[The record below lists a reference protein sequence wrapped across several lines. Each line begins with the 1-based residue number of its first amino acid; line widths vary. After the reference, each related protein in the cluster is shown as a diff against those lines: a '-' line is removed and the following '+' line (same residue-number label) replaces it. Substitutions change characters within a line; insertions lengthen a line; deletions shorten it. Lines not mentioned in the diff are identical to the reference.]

1 MYDLRKMRNRAARAV
16 LSHFTISN
24 IILTTSTTCIH
35 LHHLHHTVFRP
46 SSRAP
51 AVLLSSTSCAFV
63 YAIEDG
69 FHPSLGEAHER
80 EATAEA

>member
-1 MYDLRKMRNRAARAV
+1 MQIRTM
-16 LSHFTISN
+16 
-24 IILTTSTTCIH
+24 
-35 LHHLHHTVFRP
+35 
-46 SSRAP
+46 
-51 AVLLSSTSCAFV
+51 